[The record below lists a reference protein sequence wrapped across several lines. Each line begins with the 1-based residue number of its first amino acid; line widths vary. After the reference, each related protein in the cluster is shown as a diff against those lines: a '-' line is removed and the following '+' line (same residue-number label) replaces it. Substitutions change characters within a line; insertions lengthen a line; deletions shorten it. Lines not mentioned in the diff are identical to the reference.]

1 MALGRRFGP
10 TLAISV
16 VLFCA
21 AGLTGGHEEHDPNYW
36 NHQAHELLFE
46 KKDYTMQKINIA
58 KNIMVFVGAG
68 MSPATV
74 TAARTFAGAEN
85 ETFAFEKMKWSGN
98 ARTYCVDSR
107 VPDSACAG
115 TAFLTGVKSNLGTV
129 AMHPT
134 VKRGDCVATSD
145 KVKQL
150 ESIAK
155 WALDAG
161 KVVGFATTSRVTAG
175 SSAAL
180 YGHSADAR
188 WENDA
193 DVTAAGCN
201 PAEVRDI
208 AYQLIHGEVGKRF
221 TVIFGGGRKNF
232 IPSTATDASGARG
245 LRADGKNLIEE
256 WKQSKTTGN
265 AVYITTG
272 AELAAL
278 DTSKIDHLLGL
289 FDYDQLPYAADVGNG
304 QNPDTPPLVRMV
316 HYSLEMLQKKEHSN
330 GFLLFVEDGNI
341 LRAHQENKPNK
352 AFQQVAHYSMAFDMG
367 HMMVSETNS
376 LVVSLNDVGSTLS
389 LPGYP
394 ARDTDALVSAGTSD
408 QDSKPYLSV
417 SYATGPGFDSYY
429 KLPEGRLD
437 PVTVLQNAATP
448 AKERTCSASVPMT
461 AGVNGGEDAMVYASG
476 PWAFMLSGAYEQ
488 NFVAHAITFASCITD
503 VCGGASSVVL
513 SAATVLLAIVVKLFA

>member
-1 MALGRRFGP
+1 MKYWGR
-10 TLAISV
+10 
-16 VLFCA
+16 
-21 AGLTGGHEEHDPNYW
+21 AGCGRCEFKDREHI
-36 NHQAHELLFE
+36 FRR
-46 KKDYTMQKINIA
+46 KNIA
-58 KNIMVFVGAG
+58 F
-68 MSPATV
+68 
-74 TAARTFAGAEN
+74 FQ
-85 ETFAFEKMKWSGN
+85 
-98 ARTYCVDSR
+98 TYCVDSR

-272 AELAAL
+272 
-278 DTSKIDHLLGL
+278 
-289 FDYDQLPYAADVGNG
+289 
-304 QNPDTPPLVRMV
+304 
-316 HYSLEMLQKKEHSN
+316 
-330 GFLLFVEDGNI
+330 
-341 LRAHQENKPNK
+341 
-352 AFQQVAHYSMAFDMG
+352 
-367 HMMVSETNS
+367 VSESNWAIRANFIRIS
-376 LVVSLNDVGSTLS
+376 
-389 LPGYP
+389 
-394 ARDTDALVSAGTSD
+394 RSADLG
-408 QDSKPYLSV
+408 
-417 SYATGPGFDSYY
+417 
-429 KLPEGRLD
+429 
-437 PVTVLQNAATP
+437 
-448 AKERTCSASVPMT
+448 
-461 AGVNGGEDAMVYASG
+461 
-476 PWAFMLSGAYEQ
+476 
-488 NFVAHAITFASCITD
+488 
-503 VCGGASSVVL
+503 
-513 SAATVLLAIVVKLFA
+513 

>member
-1 MALGRRFGP
+1 MALGCRFGP
-10 TLAISV
+10 TLAISL

-193 DVTAAGCN
+193 EKTKTGKHEGINSNVC
-201 PAEVRDI
+201 
-208 AYQLIHGEVGKRF
+208 QLYLFQG
-221 TVIFGGGRKNF
+221 
-232 IPSTATDASGARG
+232 
-245 LRADGKNLIEE
+245 
-256 WKQSKTTGN
+256 
-265 AVYITTG
+265 
-272 AELAAL
+272 ELAAL